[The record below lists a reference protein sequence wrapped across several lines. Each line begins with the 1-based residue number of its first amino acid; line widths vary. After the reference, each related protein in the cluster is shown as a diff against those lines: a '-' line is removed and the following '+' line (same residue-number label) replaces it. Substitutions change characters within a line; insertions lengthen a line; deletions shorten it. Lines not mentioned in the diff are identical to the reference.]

1 MVALVAFAVLPV
13 WGREVARDRLAGNV
27 ALTGLPLAIGG
38 GLVLIAGLSW
48 EGLPRLP
55 PLGWGVIVGL
65 AAVNTAFAY
74 LLFNHALRQLT
85 ATEANVIL
93 NLSPLGTA
101 LLAWATLGEHLLAM
115 QWGAMGVVVAGVTL
129 AQWKQGWARA
139 G

>member
-1 MVALVAFAVLPV
+1 M
-13 WGREVARDRLAGNV
+13 
-27 ALTGLPLAIGG
+27 
-38 GLVLIAGLSW
+38 
-48 EGLPRLP
+48 
-55 PLGWGVIVGL
+55 